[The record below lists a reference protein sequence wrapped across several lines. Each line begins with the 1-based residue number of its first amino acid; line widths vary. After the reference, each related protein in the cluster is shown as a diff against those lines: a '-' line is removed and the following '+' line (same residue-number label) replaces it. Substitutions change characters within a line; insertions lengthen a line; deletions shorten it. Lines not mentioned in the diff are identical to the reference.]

1 MAPTWDLLTQAA
13 KNKQKMFGMLKTR
26 LRRVVNSAQ
35 NDESAI
41 HKDVVSRRIA
51 SPLDCFQ
58 QLHGHF
64 DNQTWRDGQTR
75 KKKPMTRITVSWT
88 DIGKVQRPQTEEDYE
103 SVTNIGKSHQFF
115 VIAKGRVATRQHSCW
130 CLACHTRIN
139 KGGAKFSGGDAN
151 GCEHAQGGIYKWT
164 DESCAQKGGSA
175 IQTAWKRAKVKRAQA
190 AMSLTMGTWCL
201 LLAPDDDEEEFW
213 LAQTV
218 PVDAWN
224 GACSKKHSM
233 LTMVNGRRFD
243 AGDVEIAVQYYGPS
257 WRV

>member
-1 MAPTWDLLTQAA
+1 MVQSCPPSPSTPSPHHTHPLHATHTHTHTHLAVW
-13 KNKQKMFGMLKTR
+13 G
-26 LRRVVNSAQ
+26 S
-35 NDESAI
+35 
-41 HKDVVSRRIA
+41 SRCPR
-51 SPLDCFQ
+51 
-58 QLHGHF
+58 
-64 DNQTWRDGQTR
+64 
-75 KKKPMTRITVSWT
+75 
-88 DIGKVQRPQTEEDYE
+88 
-103 SVTNIGKSHQFF
+103 KSHQFF

-224 GACSKKHSM
+224 GACSKKHST

-243 AGDVEIAVQYYGPS
+243 VGDVEIAVQYYGPS
-257 WRV
+257 CRA